1 MPITVVP
8 RPITLSWSDFTPVRA
23 LSNHE
28 DAHID
33 PGYEIQNRPLRRVGS
48 QYMLAETL
56 EVRVHPQARVLRTAN
71 QTTDLLAHEQGHFD
85 IGILA
90 GRALAADLA
99 TLSADSPHKLAVLAD
114 QVFTLHRITRLGPI
128 QHAYDT
134 DTNHS
139 LNTQEQQRW
148 LQLIATAMANGSATS
163 INNLPL

>member
-1 MPITVVP
+1 MPITIVP
-8 RPITLSWSDFTPVRA
+8 HPVTLSWSDFSTVNS

-33 PGYEIQNRPLRRVGS
+33 PGYELQNRPLRRVGN
-48 QYMLAETL
+48 QFMLAETVEL
-56 EVRVHPQARVLRTAN
+56 RVHPRARVLRSAN
-71 QTTDLLAHEQGHFD
+71 QTTDLLAHEQGHYD

-90 GRALAADLA
+90 ARALAADLVS
-99 TLSADSPHKLAVLAD
+99 LSAKTPSELSRLAND
-114 QVFTLHRITRLGPI
+114 TFTLHTRTRLGPI

-139 LNTQEQQRW
+139 QNTQEQQRW
-148 LQLIATAMANGSATS
+148 SQMIATAMGNASATS